1 MNMKTTK
8 GLKIVSLAALVVLL
22 IGCNPLEKNYQSNS
36 FIIIQSIVGKDLQ
49 GNDSTV
55 VFSDVRKN
63 DLVYPDF
70 VTITVKASLLDP
82 KPINGPSQ
90 YNDIMLTKYVV
101 TYLRSD
107 SVFPEEGVTV
117 PYHFEGS
124 LSQLLPI
131 GTNVSFPLMIV
142 RDSAKLEPPL
152 SYLVDDPTAMLECI
166 AKIELF
172 GHDLNNK
179 EVSQTGYIS
188 VRFANYH
195 DE

>member
-8 GLKIVSLAALVVLL
+8 GLKIVSLAALVILL
-22 IGCNPLEKNYQSNS
+22 ISCNPLEKNYQSNS
-36 FIIIQSIVGKDLQ
+36 FIIIQSIMGKDVQ

-101 TYLRSD
+101 TYLRAD

>member
-1 MNMKTTK
+1 MKKITF
-8 GLKIVSLAALVVLL
+8 GLKIVSVIVLSL
-22 IGCNPLEKNYQSNS
+22 LLFSCNPLEKDYKSNS
-36 FIIIQSIVGKDLQ
+36 FIIIQSIIGKDAQ

-55 VFSDVRKN
+55 VFSDVQKN
-63 DLVYPDF
+63 NLVYPDF
-70 VTITVKASLLDP
+70 VTITLKAALLDP
-82 KPINGPSQ
+82 KPINGVSQ

-101 TYLRSD
+101 TYLRAD

-131 GTNVSFPLMIV
+131 GTNVSIPLMIV
-142 RDSAKLEPPL
+142 RDSAKLAPPL
-152 SYLVDDPTAMLECI
+152 SDLVSDPTSVLECV

-172 GHDLNNK
+172 GHDMNNK
-179 EVSQTGYIS
+179 EVSQIGYIS
-188 VRFANYH
+188 VRFANYP